1 MESKYFEFDTGK
13 GVLSLS
19 KSKQCPGC
27 WDFCFNEILLHSN
40 YTDPDQAALD
50 ASKSDF
56 GIEWL
61 DTKLNKIYVPSDIT
75 QWRRSKRTPAKN
87 VGNQNN

>member
-1 MESKYFEFDTGK
+1 MTSKYYEFDTGK

-19 KSKQCPGC
+19 QSEKCPGF
-27 WDFCFNEILLHSN
+27 WDFFFNEMLIHSK

-50 ASKSDF
+50 ASKADF

-61 DTKLNKIYVPSDIT
+61 DIKLNKIYVPSDIT
-75 QWRRSKRTPAKN
+75 QWRRSKRPTTS
-87 VGNQNN
+87 NQNN

>member
-1 MESKYFEFDTGK
+1 MESKYYEFDTGK

-19 KSKQCPGC
+19 KNKKCPGF
-27 WDFCFNEILLHSN
+27 WDFCFNEILIHSN

-50 ASKSDF
+50 ASNADF

-75 QWRRSKRTPAKN
+75 QWRRSKRTDA
-87 VGNQNN
+87 GNHNN